1 MKGSESMN
9 PRHWNH
15 RTVNVFMNQVNKNL
29 EDMMITMD
37 RVKSIIQEA
46 QKMKPVWQQLR
57 NSIREPERTMN
68 TKAYTKEKRSKRRKR

>member
-1 MKGSESMN
+1 MI

-37 RVKSIIQEA
+37 RVQSIIHEA
-46 QKMKPVWQQLR
+46 QKMKPAWQQLR
-57 NSIREPERTMN
+57 NSFKEPERSAN
-68 TKAYTKEKRSKRRKR
+68 TKAYTKAQSKRRKRRQHE